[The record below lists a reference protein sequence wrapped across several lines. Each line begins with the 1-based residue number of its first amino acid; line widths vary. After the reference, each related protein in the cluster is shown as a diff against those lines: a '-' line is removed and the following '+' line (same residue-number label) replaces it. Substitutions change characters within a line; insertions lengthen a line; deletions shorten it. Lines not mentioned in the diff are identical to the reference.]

1 MTSSHSRLF
10 VASALALAVA
20 NAFAGQITLYE
31 RPDLQGRSLVANDGI
46 ALVQGQGFGNT
57 ASSLVVVDGI
67 WQVCTDANFN
77 GRCAEL
83 PPGSYPG
90 IDATLNGRIASVR
103 QIGYADRPRPEAI
116 APQPYPNPVAIAP
129 QPYPNPVAIA
139 PRAYPNPVAIA
150 PRAYPNPVAIAP
162 QPYPNRVPSV
172 VNPPLVT
179 GRALLYEEPNFGGAW
194 VAFDRG
200 EANDLDWAHF
210 TNPRQR
216 AASIRVETGTFLFCT
231 DMAFQGECLVL
242 GPGEYAQLPGPLVTG
257 ISSARPVG
265 YPEYSAKDVYRR

>member
-1 MTSSHSRLF
+1 MTSRHSRWI

-46 ALVQGQGFGNT
+46 AVVQGRGFGNT
-57 ASSLVVVDGI
+57 ASSIVVVDGI

-90 IDATLNGRIASVR
+90 IDVSLNGRIASVR
-103 QIGYADRPRPEAI
+103 QIGYADRPRPVAI
-116 APQPYPNPVAIAP
+116 VPQPYANPVPA
-129 QPYPNPVAIA
+129 
-139 PRAYPNPVAIA
+139 
-150 PRAYPNPVAIAP
+150 
-162 QPYPNRVPSV
+162 V
-172 VNPPLVT
+172 VSAPLVS

-210 TNPRQR
+210 ANPLHR
-216 AASIRVETGTFLFCT
+216 ATSIRVEAGTFMFCT
-231 DMAFQGECLVL
+231 DMTFQGECRVL
-242 GPGEYAQLPGPLVTG
+242 GPGEYPQLPGPLITG
-257 ISSARPVG
+257 ISSARQVG
-265 YPEYSAKDVYRR
+265 YPEYGAKDVYRR

>member
-1 MTSSHSRLF
+1 MTFKHSRWI
-10 VASALALAVA
+10 VASAVALAAA

-31 RPDLQGRSLVANDGI
+31 RPDFQGRYVVANDGI
-46 ALVQGQGFGNT
+46 PVVQAQGIGNT
-57 ASSLVVVDGI
+57 ASSIVVVDGI

-103 QIGYADRPRPEAI
+103 QIGYADRPRPVAI

-129 QPYPNPVAIA
+129 QRYPNPMPA
-139 PRAYPNPVAIA
+139 
-150 PRAYPNPVAIAP
+150 
-162 QPYPNRVPSV
+162 V

-179 GRALLYEEPNFGGAW
+179 GRALLYEDPNFGGAW

-210 TNPRQR
+210 TNPLHR
-216 AASIRVETGTFLFCT
+216 AASIRVESGTFLFCT
-231 DMAFQGECLVL
+231 DIAFQGDCLVL
-242 GPGEYAQLPGPLVTG
+242 GPGEYPQLPGPLITG
-257 ISSARPVG
+257 VSSARQVG
-265 YPEYSAKDVYRR
+265 YPEYGAKDVYRR

>member
-57 ASSLVVVDGI
+57 ASSIVVVDGI

-116 APQPYPNPVAIAP
+116 APQP
-129 QPYPNPVAIA
+129 
-139 PRAYPNPVAIA
+139 YPNPVAIA

-210 TNPRQR
+210 TNPRHR
-216 AASIRVETGTFLFCT
+216 AASIRVEAGTFLFCT